1 MMAMTKRMRGG
12 LLLLAACVLPAAAA
26 AQETPEQV
34 VRRYYDTFRGGD
46 FAANA
51 AIMHPDALEELKTT
65 LLGFAG
71 IPGAT
76 EEEGFT
82 EMFGVRTLEEMRAL
96 PPAVLFERMLRSQLE
111 NEEMRQI
118 LAGTQVDVLGH
129 VMEGDTTAHVVY
141 RMQMSFAGQSVNQ
154 VQVVPLKRADGE
166 WRVLL
171 TGSLAGMMSSFPRPP
186 DEDE

>member
-1 MMAMTKRMRGG
+1 MPMTRRMRRG
-12 LLLLAACVLPAAAA
+12 LVLLAACALPASAA

-34 VRRYYDTFRGGD
+34 VQRYYATFQSGD

-51 AIMHPDALEELKTT
+51 AIMHPAALEELRTT
-65 LLGFAG
+65 LVGFAE

-82 EMFGVRTLEEMRAL
+82 EMFGVRTVEEMRAL
-96 PPAVLFERMLRSQLE
+96 PPAVLFERMLRSQLGGD
-111 NEEMRQI
+111 EMRQI
-118 LAGTQVDVLGH
+118 LAGTEVRVLGH

-141 RMQMSFAGQSVNQ
+141 RMRMSFGEQTMDQ
-154 VQVVPLKRADGE
+154 VQVMPLKRADGE

-171 TGSLAGMMSSFPRPP
+171 TGSFAGMMGSIPRPRN
-186 DEDE
+186 EDE

>member
-1 MMAMTKRMRGG
+1 MPMTRRMRRG
-12 LLLLAACVLPAAAA
+12 LLLLAACAIPAGAA

-34 VRRYYDTFRGGD
+34 VQRYYETFRGGD

-65 LLGFAG
+65 LVGFAE

-96 PPAVLFERMLRSQLE
+96 PPAALFERMLRSQLDS
-111 NEEMRQI
+111 EEMRGI
-118 LAGTQVDVLGH
+118 LAGTEIAVLGH

-141 RMQMSFAGQSVNQ
+141 RMRMSFAQQTMDQ
-154 VQVVPLKRADGE
+154 VQVMPLKRAGGQ

-171 TGSLAGMMSSFPRPP
+171 TGSLAGMMGSIPRPP